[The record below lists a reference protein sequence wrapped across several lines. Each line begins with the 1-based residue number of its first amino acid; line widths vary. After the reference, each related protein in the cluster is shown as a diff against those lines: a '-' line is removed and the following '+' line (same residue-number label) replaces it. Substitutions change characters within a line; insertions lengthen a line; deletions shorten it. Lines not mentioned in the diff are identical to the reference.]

1 MATVDEEITDNF
13 EIALTERNRQS
24 RVELQT
30 TPTSARSYFT
40 YGLQRNAAV
49 QIARCM
55 KSTTLTPSSRGVEFV
70 FRPHKAD
77 WQTTYAQPHRDR
89 TPE

>member
-1 MATVDEEITDNF
+1 MATVHEEITDNF
-13 EIALTERNRQS
+13 EIALTESNRQS

-49 QIARCM
+49 QIAYEKHDSNSFKPGRRVRV
-55 KSTTLTPSSRGVEFV
+55 PPPQG
-70 FRPHKAD
+70 
-77 WQTTYAQPHRDR
+77 
-89 TPE
+89 